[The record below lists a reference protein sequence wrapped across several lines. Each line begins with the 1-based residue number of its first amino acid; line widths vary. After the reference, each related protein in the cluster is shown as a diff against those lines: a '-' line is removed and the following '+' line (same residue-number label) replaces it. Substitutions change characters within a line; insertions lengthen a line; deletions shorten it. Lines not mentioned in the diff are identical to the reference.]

1 MRNPEEEK
9 GMQELL
15 PYSEPPQAR
24 CGYGGVTR
32 PVVTVLP
39 RWGPVSLLGARV
51 STSCEL
57 AALRLAACKRMGRGR
72 GQLLL
77 ERNTKKEQVLGPVLH
92 A

>member
-15 PYSEPPQAR
+15 PYSDPPQAR
-24 CGYGGVTR
+24 CVYSEVTQ

-57 AALRLAACKRMGRGR
+57 AALRPAACKRTGRGR

-77 ERNTKKEQVLGPVLH
+77 ERNMKKEQVLGPVLR